1 MVLQTLLYKSEGE
14 NGRRVW
20 AGTAEPAVYGEIAE
34 NGSPLCLSA
43 RYFTRQPEFIG
54 EKEGVC
60 MRSRRIWFNRSLLY
74 VYMICILAAA
84 LPSTVYGSAGTGQSG
99 QSAGTS
105 VQGTSGSSDGTNGSA
120 GEGSVTASV
129 YEPSVTDSV
138 YIESAAGIRKLINI
152 VDAQG
157 AGNYLA
163 VLTSR
168 FGDKTNNTSKYNV
181 AVQVDEN
188 FKVTKVANKA
198 PANGSPSWQDSPDL
212 AIPENGFVLLASD
225 SDYATKGFKKYA
237 AENFNVGDT
246 VKLIV
251 NGQSVN
257 MADFKAKTESMAEP
271 SVLLL
276 DQDHMFT
283 VSKEDT
289 KTVLS
294 GKLSN
299 YQNDGV
305 YKITI
310 NGKQVEIKEDGTFA
324 EEVAL
329 QPMTNYIDVD
339 LYRGDVVRKKTLVTV
354 YRYMKVHPEREVY
367 LWIEQSTNLNKY
379 PTSESIRKLLVKAK
393 AAGVTAVSFPVKG
406 SEGFASYLRNDL
418 SGIPHI
424 SKITETIKAGVPAD
438 LDVLQEFI
446 KHGHEL
452 GLRVDAVFNLYGAGS
467 AKDTGLTKEQFAEF
481 EEWVYRPED
490 KGAILPISKSSYK
503 PLVYFMNPAND
514 ANQLYQMKVMEEVM
528 RHYNVDG
535 VVLDRA
541 RYDNIYADFSDISKG
556 KFEAYLAQKG
566 KTLQQWPQDIFE
578 HQYDDSGNFVKT
590 VNGPLF
596 YDWLTYRSAG
606 EKEMFIKFRSMI
618 DEVNRD
624 TGKKIPFAIS
634 MGSWYTSYYEVGQNW
649 ANPNF
654 KYDPRLGFT
663 LGNLYT
669 EEYAKTGFGSKEIFD
684 YMILGTY
691 YNSPAAVK
699 RGIALIHVLTQE
711 EFPIYAGFQLEQL
724 PQPEDQRESFQAA
737 LTYTSG
743 LKLFDLS
750 QINWDIQKAALE
762 NRTYVKPFQLGI
774 SIPDGLTLPD
784 ALKPHIA
791 KGFIEGEYHNQN
803 RALGATGVYTDDFG
817 QTTGTAGSFGVE
829 VIVGADGKVTEVVNK
844 KQATEW
850 KWTGNKPNNS
860 AIPKGGFVISALD
873 KDGVRT
879 LRQLLANSFS
889 AGEDIRAAMLR
900 GHLDYEKLVTNK
912 QRQEIKGSVE
922 VLGPGSAKL
931 LLNGEEV
938 TLTDGL
944 YNKPVTLKEGT
955 NEIRMEVQVDGK
967 KTNEVSFEVTYT
979 PGTTPPTDPEP
990 SDPSEP
996 SEPSS
1001 PPSVTP
1007 APTSPTAPTAP
1018 ATGTDTDLGT
1028 VKTDTNAAGQKVA
1041 KLNVDAERLSKAA
1054 ERVKAYPSGDQTISV
1069 RIDGTA
1075 DVAEAV
1081 FSGATIAKLMS
1092 TLPEA
1097 VLAVSTEK
1105 AGYQLPVKLLDLDE
1119 LAAELGATVDQLTI
1133 HITAER
1139 VTGSAL
1145 EAIRSKA
1152 SAGGITL
1159 LSDVYDFKVTVQAG
1173 DKKREVSTFTQYVYR
1188 TIVVP
1193 GTVDPSASTAVVYD
1207 PETGA
1212 LTFVPARF
1220 AARGGQTEATI
1231 KRSGNSTY
1239 MIVTAKRT
1247 FSDVSGHWGQ
1257 SDIELLAS
1265 KLLVQGLDE
1274 EGFGPDV
1281 KLKRAEFAA
1290 LLIRALGLAENKA
1303 GAAAYADVSAGDWY
1317 AGAVGAASRAGL
1329 VEGFEDGTFK
1339 PEATISR
1346 QEMTVMIARSL
1357 KLAGKTTPAITT
1369 GETLSA
1375 FTDRSLIADWAQSAA
1390 AVSVREG
1397 IVNGVAEGQ
1406 FAPADEVTRAQAA
1419 VMLKRMLQTA
1429 KFIN

>member
-1 MVLQTLLYKSEGE
+1 
-14 NGRRVW
+14 
-20 AGTAEPAVYGEIAE
+20 
-34 NGSPLCLSA
+34 
-43 RYFTRQPEFIG
+43 
-54 EKEGVC
+54 
-60 MRSRRIWFNRSLLY
+60 MRSRRIWWNRSLLY
-74 VYMICILAAA
+74 VYMICLLAAA
-84 LPSTVYGSAGTGQSG
+84 FPSAAYASAGPSAGTGS
-99 QSAGTS
+99 
-105 VQGTSGSSDGTNGSA
+105 QGTGDPQAAASGSA
-120 GEGSVTASV
+120 GESPVTASV

-138 YIESAAGIRKLINI
+138 YIESAGGLRKQINI

-181 AVQVDEN
+181 AVQVDEH
-188 FKVTKVANKA
+188 FQVTKVANKA
-198 PANGSPSWQDSPDL
+198 PANGGSPAWQDSPDL
-212 AIPENGFVLLASD
+212 AIPEGGFVLLASD

-237 AENFNVGDT
+237 AEHFNVGDT

-257 MADFKAKTESMAEP
+257 LAEFKALTESLAEP
-271 SVLLL
+271 SVLML

-283 VSKEDT
+283 VAKEET

-310 NGKQVEIKEDGTFA
+310 NGKPVEIREDGTFA

-339 LYRGDVVRKKTLVTV
+339 LYRGETVRKKTLVTV

-406 SEGFASYLRNDL
+406 SEGFASYLKNDL

-424 SKITETIKAGVPAD
+424 SQITETIKAGVPAD

-446 KHGHEL
+446 RHGHEL
-452 GLRVDAVFNLYGAGS
+452 GLRIDAVFNLYGAGS

-490 KGAILPISKSSYK
+490 QGAIVPISQSSYK

-528 RHYNVDG
+528 RHYDVDG

-541 RYDNIYADFSDISKG
+541 RYDNIYADFSDISKR
-556 KFEAYLAQKG
+556 KFEAYLARKG
-566 KTLQQWPQDIFE
+566 KTLEKWPQDIFE

-606 EKEMFIKFRSMI
+606 EKEMFIKFRSKI

-624 TGKKIPFAIS
+624 TGKRIPFAIS

-654 KYDPRLGFT
+654 KYDPRLGFP
-663 LGNLYT
+663 LGSLYT
-669 EEYAKTGFGSKEIFD
+669 EEYAKTGFGSKDIFD

-691 YNSPAAVK
+691 YNTPAAVK
-699 RGIALIHVLTQE
+699 RGITLIHVLTQE
-711 EFPIYAGFQLEQL
+711 EFPVYAGFQLEQL

-737 LTYTSG
+737 LTYTNG

-750 QINWDIQKAALE
+750 QVNWDIQKAALE

-774 SIPDGLTLPD
+774 SIPDGLTLPNE
-784 ALKPHIA
+784 LMPHIA

-817 QTTGTAGSFGVE
+817 QTTGTSGSYGVE
-829 VIVGADGKVTEVVNK
+829 VIVGADGKVAEVVNK
-844 KQATEW
+844 KQAMEW

-860 AIPKGGFVISALD
+860 TIPKGGFVVSALD

-889 AGEDIRAAMLR
+889 AGDDIRAAMLR
-900 GHLDYEKLVTNK
+900 GHLDYDKLVTDK
-912 QRQEIKGSVE
+912 QRIELKGSVE
-922 VLGPGSAKL
+922 VLGPGTAKL

-938 TLTDGL
+938 SLTDGL
-944 YNKPVTLKEGT
+944 YDIPVTLVQGK
-955 NEIRMEVQVDGK
+955 NEFKMEVRIDGR

-979 PGTTPPTDPEP
+979 PGITPPVDPE
-990 SDPSEP
+990 PSEP
-996 SEPSS
+996 SEPSA
-1001 PPSVTP
+1001 PPSTTP
-1007 APTSPTAPTAP
+1007 APAPNIPTPP
-1018 ATGTDTDLGT
+1018 ATGTSTDLGT
-1028 VKTDTNAAGQKVA
+1028 VKTVTDAAGRQVSR
-1041 KLNVDAERLSKAA
+1041 LTVDAEKLEKAA
-1054 ERVKAYPSGDQTISV
+1054 ERLKTGQSDDPTIPV
-1069 RIDGTA
+1069 RIEGSA
-1075 DVAEAV
+1075 DRAEAV
-1081 FSGATIAKLMS
+1081 FPGTAILKLMS
-1092 TLPEA
+1092 ALPDA
-1097 VLAVSTEK
+1097 VLAVSTER
-1105 AGYQLPVKLLDLDE
+1105 AGYQLPIRLLDLKE
-1119 LAAELGATVDQLTI
+1119 IAAQLGAAADQLAV

-1145 EAIRSKA
+1145 EAIRGKA
-1152 SAGGITL
+1152 SAGGLTI
-1159 LSDVYDFKVTVQAG
+1159 LSDAYDFKVAVLAG
-1173 DKKREVSTFTQYVYR
+1173 SKKRELTTFTQYVSR

-1193 GTVDPSASTAVVYD
+1193 GAVDPSASTAVVYD
-1207 PETGA
+1207 AETGA

-1239 MIVTAKRT
+1239 MIVSAKRT
-1247 FSDVSGHWGQ
+1247 FSDLSGHWGQ
-1257 SDIELLAS
+1257 ADIELLAS
-1265 KLLVQGLDE
+1265 KLLVQGLE
-1274 EGFGPDV
+1274 EGRFGPDA

-1290 LLIRALGLAENKA
+1290 LLVRALGLAENKA
-1303 GAAAYADVSAGDWY
+1303 GASAYADVSTDDWY
-1317 AGAVGAASRAGL
+1317 AGAVGAAAKAGL
-1329 VEGFEDGTFK
+1329 VQGFEDGTFK
-1339 PEATISR
+1339 PDAAISR
-1346 QEMTVMIARSL
+1346 QEIAVMIARSL
-1357 KLAGKTTPAITT
+1357 RVAGQTAPANSA
-1369 GETLSA
+1369 GEALSA
-1375 FTDRSLIADWAQSAA
+1375 FNDRSEIAEWAQSAA
-1390 AVSVREG
+1390 AAAVREG

-1406 FAPADEVTRAQAA
+1406 FAPADDVTRAQAA
-1419 VMLKRMLQTA
+1419 AMLKRMLQA
-1429 KFIN
+1429 VQFIN